1 MTRTPAAPEKHNRD
15 SASRYKS
22 GSKISTL
29 FAEELVERSAIA
41 GFGRKDLVVFDNACG
56 TGAISSA
63 LHRALGD
70 EKTRTW
76 KLTCGDVSEAMVEVS
91 KQKMIEE
98 GWQNAEVEVV
108 DAQNTGLLSDH
119 YTHVFSAFGKMLG
132 TQGNGIMLTS
142 ISAFNLFPDDKAAM
156 EECFRV
162 LQSGGTLAVSTWC
175 STVWATLIQSAIAS
189 IPGDLPT
196 PTTEDIFGLY
206 NKNWADES
214 RVRAQ
219 FQQAGF
225 TDINVTSVKK
235 EYTVPVQELAEAC
248 KISLPHITRK
258 FWTQEQRD
266 SYEAEVPKAVL
277 RILEEEQRGIGLGAM
292 KAEAII
298 ATARKP

>member
-1 MTRTPAAPEKHNRD
+1 MRSYSQKFNGYLSNTSYRNLKSFDILPVCLPHTLSTALTISFKSANMTRTPAAPEKHNRD

-156 EECFRV
+156 EGW
-162 LQSGGTLAVSTWC
+162 LL
-175 STVWATLIQSAIAS
+175 TVWRYYINEAS
-189 IPGDLPT
+189 
-196 PTTEDIFGLY
+196 
-206 NKNWADES
+206 
-214 RVRAQ
+214 
-219 FQQAGF
+219 
-225 TDINVTSVKK
+225 
-235 EYTVPVQELAEAC
+235 
-248 KISLPHITRK
+248 
-258 FWTQEQRD
+258 
-266 SYEAEVPKAVL
+266 
-277 RILEEEQRGIGLGAM
+277 
-292 KAEAII
+292 
-298 ATARKP
+298 

>member
-119 YTHVFSAFGKMLG
+119 YTHVFSAF
-132 TQGNGIMLTS
+132 
-142 ISAFNLFPDDKAAM
+142 AFNLFPDDKAAM